1 MLGQEKVPL
10 EESLL
15 SPHKQAE
22 HPTLRQL
29 AFQLQLKGTAATKK
43 RTAAQL

>member
-22 HPTLRQL
+22 HQTLRQL
-29 AFQLQLKGTAATKK
+29 GFQLQLKETAA
-43 RTAAQL
+43 